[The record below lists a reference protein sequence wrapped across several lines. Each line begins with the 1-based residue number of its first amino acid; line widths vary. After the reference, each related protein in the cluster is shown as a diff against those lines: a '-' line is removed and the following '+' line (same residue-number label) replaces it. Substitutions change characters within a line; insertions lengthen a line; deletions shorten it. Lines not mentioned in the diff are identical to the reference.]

1 METLNNKL
9 KKVNLWLQANKLS
22 LNIKKT
28 HVIIFKARRKKID
41 NIIVTINDTGI
52 KQVESTKFLGIYI
65 DMANTYQTYYN
76 QNSKDNWYFISSRD
90 TSFLLRL

>member
-1 METLNNKL
+1 METLNNEL
-9 KKVNLWLQANKLS
+9 KKVNLWLQANELS

-52 KQVESTKFLGIYI
+52 KQGESTKFLGIYI

-76 QNSKDNWYFISSRD
+76 QIAKTINWYFI
-90 TSFLLRL
+90 

>member
-1 METLNNKL
+1 METLNNEL

-52 KQVESTKFLGIYI
+52 KQVE
-65 DMANTYQTYYN
+65 
-76 QNSKDNWYFISSRD
+76 
-90 TSFLLRL
+90 